1 MAKYKFVY
9 DEPEDYSY
17 ALDYSYK
24 SYKIPKYEVLNN
36 VIDLVKQFPYIM
48 YTCKNYDTPT
58 RWSQGVYY
66 EILRYLR
73 YLIKSPDEYNNSGLT
88 IHEFYNL

>member
-1 MAKYKFVY
+1 
-9 DEPEDYSY
+9 
-17 ALDYSYK
+17 
-24 SYKIPKYEVLNN
+24 
-36 VIDLVKQFPYIM
+36 M

-58 RWSQGVYY
+58 RCSQGVYY